1 MSSLD
6 LAIIGNC
13 TFGALVDAKASIV
26 WCCLP
31 RFDSDPVFCCL
42 LDGDDRP
49 RHGVYEIELQDFVRS
64 EQSYRRNSAV
74 LITRLYDDHDG
85 VVEVTDFAP
94 RFTHFGRSFRPPSIV
109 RYLRP
114 VSGSPRVRLRIRPA
128 YDYGRGTPE
137 VTRGSNHVRYVMP
150 HLTLRL
156 TTDAPI
162 TYLLEEVPFIL
173 DSPLT
178 LILGPDESLVAPVD
192 ETSREFFRK
201 TDSYWREWTRYL
213 ALPYEWQEAVIRA
226 SITLKLCNFEETGAI
241 IAAMTTSIPEA
252 PHSGRNW
259 DYRYCWLRDA
269 YFVVHALNRL
279 GATKTMEGY
288 LTYIS
293 NIVSSNLQATSESGH
308 LQPVFGISLESRL
321 DESICESLSGYRG
334 MGPVRI
340 GNSAYT
346 QIQNDGYGSVV
357 LASTQSFFDCR
368 LEHPGDVSFFEKLE
382 GLGRQAVRLWDQP
395 DAGLWELRTRQ
406 QVHTYS
412 AVMCWAACDR
422 LAKIAARL
430 DLPERSAAWAESA
443 QQIRAG
449 ILERAWN
456 EKLNSL
462 VSDFEGEDIDA
473 SLLCL
478 LEVGFL
484 KAEDPRFLGTLEQVE
499 RHLIHGGFVHRYAKP
514 DDFGPPEVAFNVC
527 TFWYIDALAAVG
539 RREEARELFE
549 MMLAA
554 RNPLGLLSEDMA
566 TDTRELWGN
575 FPQTYSLVGLISS
588 AMKLSKTWED
598 AY

>member
-1 MSSLD
+1 MNSLD

-13 TFGALVDAKASIV
+13 TFGALIDAKASIV
-26 WCCLP
+26 WSCMP
-31 RFDSDPVFCCL
+31 RFDSDPVFCRL
-42 LDGDDRP
+42 LDGGDAPER
-49 RHGVYEIELQDFVRS
+49 GVYDIELQDFTRS
-64 EQSYRRNSAV
+64 EQYYRRNSAV
-74 LITRLYDDHDG
+74 LVTRLYDSSDG

-94 RFTHFGRSFRPPSIV
+94 RFNHFGRIFRPPTIV
-109 RYLRP
+109 RHLRP
-114 VSGSPRVRLRIRPA
+114 LSGSPRIRLRIRPA
-128 YDYGRGTPE
+128 HDYGRADPE

-162 TYLLEEVPFIL
+162 TYLAEEVPFIL
-173 DSPLT
+173 DRPLT
-178 LILGPDESLVAPVD
+178 LILGPDESLTAPVD

-201 TDSYWREWTRYL
+201 TDEYWREWVRYL
-213 ALPYEWQEAVIRA
+213 ALPFEWQEAVIRA

-252 PHSGRNW
+252 PDSGRNW

-288 LTYIS
+288 LNYIS
-293 NIVSSNLQATSESGH
+293 NIVASNVNATKDGGH
-308 LQPVFGISLESRL
+308 LQPVFGISQEAQL
-321 DESICESLSGYRG
+321 DESICDSLSGYRG
-334 MGPVRI
+334 MGPVRL

-346 QIQNDGYGSVV
+346 QIQNDGYGSVI

-368 LEHPGDVSFFEKLE
+368 LENPGDVSFFEKLE
-382 GLGRQAVRLWDQP
+382 RLGQQAIRLWDQP

-430 DLPERSAAWAESA
+430 EMGERGMFWADAAKR
-443 QQIRAG
+443 IRAG

-456 EKLNSL
+456 SQLNSL
-462 VSDFEGEDIDA
+462 VSTFEGEHLDA

-478 LEVGFL
+478 LEIGFL
-484 KAEDPRFLGTLEQVE
+484 EAEDPRFIGTLEQVE
-499 RHLIHGGFVHRYAKP
+499 RHLMHGGFLHRYATP
-514 DDFGPPEVAFNVC
+514 DDFGAPEVAFNVC

-539 RREEARELFE
+539 RRTEARALFE
-549 MMLAA
+549 TMLAA

-575 FPQTYSLVGLISS
+575 FPQTYSMVGLISS

>member
-1 MSSLD
+1 MTSLD
-6 LAIIGNC
+6 LALIGNC
-13 TFGALVDAKASIV
+13 TYGALLDARASIV

-31 RFDSDPVFCCL
+31 RFDSDPVFSCL
-42 LDGDDRP
+42 LDDEGER
-49 RHGVYEIELQDFVRS
+49 RCGVYEVELQDFVRS
-64 EQSYRRNSAV
+64 EQHYRRNSAV
-74 LITRLYDDHDG
+74 VVTRLYDSNDG

-94 RFTHFGRSFRPPSIV
+94 RFKHFGRSFRPATLV
-109 RYLRP
+109 RHLRP
-114 VSGSPRVRLRIRPA
+114 LSGKPRIRLRVRPT
-128 YDYGRGTPE
+128 YDYGRGRPE
-137 VTRGSNHVRYVMP
+137 ITRGSNHLRYVMP

-162 TYLLEEVPFIL
+162 TYVVDEVPFIL
-173 DSPLT
+173 DQPLS
-178 LILGPDESLVAPVD
+178 LVLGPDESLTAPVD
-192 ETSREFFRK
+192 EISREFFRK
-201 TDSYWREWTRYL
+201 TDEYWREWARYL
-213 ALPYEWQEAVIRA
+213 ALPFEWQEAVIRA
-226 SITLKLCNFEETGAI
+226 AITLKLCNFEETGAI
-241 IAAMTTSIPEA
+241 VAALTTSIPEA
-252 PHSGRNW
+252 PDSGRNW

-293 NIVSSNLQATSESGH
+293 NIVSAHQHAIKENGH
-308 LQPVFGISLESRL
+308 LQPVFGIALESRL
-321 DESICESLSGYRG
+321 DESICESLPGYRG

-346 QIQNDGYGSVV
+346 QIQNDGYGSII
-357 LASTQSFFDCR
+357 LASTQSFFDSR

-382 GLGRQAVRLWDQP
+382 GLGHQAIRLWDQP

-406 QVHTYS
+406 LVHTYS

-422 LAKIAARL
+422 LAKIAIRL
-430 DLPERSAAWAESA
+430 DLTDRALFWADAAKRIRS
-443 QQIRAG
+443 G
-449 ILERAWN
+449 ILEQAWN
-456 EKLNSL
+456 DELNSL
-462 VSDFEGEDIDA
+462 VSSFGGSDIDA

-499 RHLIHGGFVHRYAKP
+499 KHLIHGGFLHRYAKP

-539 RREEARELFE
+539 RREEARALFE
-549 MMLAA
+549 AMLTA
-554 RNPLGLLSEDMA
+554 RNRLGLLSEDIA

-575 FPQTYSLVGLISS
+575 FPQTYSMVGLISS
-588 AMKLSKTWED
+588 AMKLSKTWEE